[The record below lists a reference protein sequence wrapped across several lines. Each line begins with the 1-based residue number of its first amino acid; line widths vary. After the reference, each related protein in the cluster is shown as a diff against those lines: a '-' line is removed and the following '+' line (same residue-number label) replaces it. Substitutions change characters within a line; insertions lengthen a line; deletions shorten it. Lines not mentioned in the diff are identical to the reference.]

1 MKHAKWNA
9 NATAATVDQ
18 PNSRRVILPNA
29 LGSRIATGAAITTAP
44 MAFRQKAMASAVT
57 EVAPKVPAISG
68 PEEATPRTPRAA
80 MRRFTDQ
87 P

>member
-1 MKHAKWNA
+1 
-9 NATAATVDQ
+9 
-18 PNSRRVILPNA
+18 

-44 MAFRQKAMASAVT
+44 IAFRQKAIANAVT
-57 EVAPKVPAISG
+57 DVAPKVPAISG
-68 PEEATPRTPRAA
+68 PDEATPRTPRAE